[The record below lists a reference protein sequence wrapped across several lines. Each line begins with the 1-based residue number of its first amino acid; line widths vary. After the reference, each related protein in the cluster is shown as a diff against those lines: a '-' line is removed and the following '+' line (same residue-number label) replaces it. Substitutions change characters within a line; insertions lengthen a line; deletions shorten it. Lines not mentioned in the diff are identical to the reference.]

1 MKKLVLLGASLL
13 IALSASAQWGKRIKG
28 NGNMVTEER
37 NLESYDAVSVAG
49 WFDVE
54 LVSGKEGALT
64 LSGEENLLEHI
75 ETEVKN
81 GKLIVKTESGYN
93 LQPSSWKGKGI
104 LITIPVTD
112 INSMVLSGSGDVE
125 GKTKLVSDH
134 FEVVMSGSGDM
145 DLEIESD
152 EIDVTLS
159 GSGDMVLKGSSD
171 KLRVTVSGS
180 GDVKAYDLSA
190 REVDATVSGSADI
203 KVTAS
208 EYLRARVSGSGD
220 IHYRGNP
227 EKIDTKTAGS
237 GDIQKG

>member
-1 MKKLVLLGASLL
+1 MIITNIMIGLRFIITVIILL
-13 IALSASAQWGKRIKG
+13 I
-28 NGNMVTEER
+28 
-37 NLESYDAVSVAG
+37 SVVYI
-49 WFDVE
+49 F
-54 LVSGKEGALT
+54 LMI
-64 LSGEENLLEHI
+64 HPI
-75 ETEVKN
+75 FKN

-159 GSGDMVLKGSSD
+159 GSGDIVLKGSSD

>member
-1 MKKLVLLGASLL
+1 MKKLILLSVSLL
-13 IALSASAQWGKRIKG
+13 LAYSASAQWGKRVKG

-37 NLESYDAVSVAG
+37 KLENYDAVSVSG

-54 LVSGKEGALT
+54 LVSGTEGNLT

-75 ETEVKN
+75 ETKVKN
-81 GKLIVKTESGYN
+81 GRLVVKTEAGYN

-104 LITIPVTD
+104 LITIPVED
-112 INSMVLSGSGDVE
+112 IHSMVLSGSGDIK
-125 GKTKLVSDH
+125 GKTKLASDH

-152 EIDVTLS
+152 EVDVTLS
-159 GSGDMVLKGSSD
+159 GSGDIVLKGSSD
-171 KLRVTVSGS
+171 KLQVTVSGS
-180 GDVKAYDLSA
+180 GDVKAYELSA

-203 KVTAS
+203 RVTAT

-220 IHYRGNP
+220 IHYRGDP
-227 EKIDTKTAGS
+227 QKIDSKTSGS
-237 GDIQKG
+237 GDVSKG